1 MPHITIQMFPGRDQE
16 EKKQMAQDIQMLLWE
31 KYQIEKNVLS
41 VSVQDVPKEKW
52 NDFIKNVPADT
63 FFVKPGYEID

>member
-1 MPHITIQMFPGRDQE
+1 MPHITIQMFPGRTQE
-16 EKKQMAQDIQMLLWE
+16 EKKLMAQDIQMLLWE

-52 NDFIKNVPADT
+52 NDFIKTVPADT
-63 FFVKPGYEID
+63 FFVEPGYEID